1 MNKLDQKLTRLTQDL
16 HDVLEESAR
25 PISSEVSELKA
36 RMETR
41 LDNMEIKLARLEAAV
56 QSIGETLKYQ
66 FEQHREETAEGFRQ
80 VQQRI
85 RKPG

>member
-1 MNKLDQKLTRLTQDL
+1 
-16 HDVLEESAR
+16 
-25 PISSEVSELKA
+25 
-36 RMETR
+36 METR
-41 LDNMEIKLARLEAAV
+41 LDNMETKLARLEAAV

-66 FEQHREETAEGFRQ
+66 LKQHREETAEGFLQ

>member
-1 MNKLDQKLTRLTQDL
+1 MTKLNQKVTRLTQYL

-25 PISSEVSELKA
+25 PISSEVRELKTC
-36 RMETR
+36 METR
-41 LDNMEIKLARLEAAV
+41 LDNMETKLARLEAAV

-66 FEQHREETAEGFRQ
+66 LKQHREETAEGFLQ

>member
-56 QSIGETLKYQ
+56 QPIGETLKYQ
-66 FEQHREETAEGFRQ
+66 FEQHREETAEGFLQ

>member
-1 MNKLDQKLTRLTQDL
+1 MQAEMNKLDQKLTRLTQDL

-25 PISSEVSELKA
+25 PISSEVRELKA
-36 RMETR
+36 RMET
-41 LDNMEIKLARLEAAV
+41 RLEAAV

-66 FEQHREETAEGFRQ
+66 LEQHREETAEGFLQ

>member
-1 MNKLDQKLTRLTQDL
+1 MTKLNQKLTRLTQYL

-25 PISSEVSELKA
+25 PISSEVRELKTC
-36 RMETR
+36 METR
-41 LDNMEIKLARLEAAV
+41 LDNMETKLARLEAAV

-66 FEQHREETAEGFRQ
+66 LKQHREETAEGFLQ

-85 RKPG
+85 RKPR

>member
-1 MNKLDQKLTRLTQDL
+1 MTKLQKLTRLTQDL

-25 PISSEVSELKA
+25 PISSEVSGLKTH
-36 RMETR
+36 METR
-41 LDNMEIKLARLEAAV
+41 LDNIETRLVRLEAAV

-66 FEQHREETAEGFRQ
+66 LERHREETAEGFRQ

>member
-25 PISSEVSELKA
+25 PISSEVRELKA
-36 RMETR
+36 RMET
-41 LDNMEIKLARLEAAV
+41 RLEAAV

-66 FEQHREETAEGFRQ
+66 LE
-80 VQQRI
+80 
-85 RKPG
+85 